1 MLWKGKEMNQN
12 KADPALSTDLS
23 REEQAD
29 KRIEKNE
36 KGGLW
41 NNKLLWTVISI
52 LIAGISIWAVVSQ
65 QKEVSFRL
73 LAAQLMQANP
83 GWLLA
88 SVVSMLGFIVS
99 EAWAVR
105 IICRSFG
112 YHPGMHNTCAYSA
125 TDIYFSAITPSAT
138 GGQPA
143 CALLMMKDGISGTVA
158 TVALLLNLTMYTFSI
173 LLIGFVCFVFRPQL
187 FFEFGPVARVMIVMG
202 YTAQIL
208 FSVFLF
214 LLVKNERLLQ
224 KICRAA
230 LRIPAKLH
238 LIRHVEEKQEKLDQ
252 IMREYRRCSEML
264 AGSGVLLFKVFLLNF
279 MQRVSQISVTM
290 FVSAALGIGGLSM
303 LDVWILQGYVVL
315 GSNYV
320 PVPGGMGVVDYLM
333 LDAFDACMTAQQ
345 AVNLELVSRSVSF
358 YCCILLCGAAMLW
371 YYGYQRRKKKKAS
384 Q

>member
-1 MLWKGKEMNQN
+1 MFLKGKGMKKN
-12 KADPALSTDLS
+12 KARGDISAGLSEGKS
-23 REEQAD
+23 AD
-29 KRIEKNE
+29 NKMQQNG
-36 KGGLW
+36 KGGIL

-52 LIAGISIWAVVSQ
+52 LIAVISVWAVVSQ
-65 QKEVSFRL
+65 QKEVSFRSL
-73 LAAQLMQANP
+73 LHQLVNANQ

-88 SVVSMLGFIVS
+88 AVVSMLGFILF

-105 IICRSFG
+105 IICQSFG
-112 YHPGMHNTCAYSA
+112 YAPGMHNSCAYSA

-158 TVALLLNLTMYTFSI
+158 TAALLLNLTMYTFSI
-173 LLIGFVCFVFRPQL
+173 LLIGLVCFVFRPQL
-187 FFEFGPVARVMIVMG
+187 FFQFGLLARIMIVVG
-202 YTAQIL
+202 YAAQIL

-224 KICRAA
+224 KICRTT
-230 LRIPAKLH
+230 LHILAKLH
-238 LIRHVEEKQEKLDQ
+238 LIRNEQAKQEKLQ
-252 IMREYRRCSEML
+252 NTMREYRRCSEML
-264 AGSGVLLFKVFLLNF
+264 SGSGLMLFKVFVLNL

-290 FVSAALGIGGLSM
+290 FVSAALGIGGFSM
-303 LDVWILQGYVVL
+303 LDVWALQGYVVL

-333 LDAFDACMTAQQ
+333 LDAFDASMTAQQ

-371 YYGYQRRKKKKAS
+371 YCWYQHKKKERKA
-384 Q
+384 

>member
-29 KRIEKNE
+29 KRIEQNE

-252 IMREYRRCSEML
+252 SMREYRRCSEML